1 MMQAEHN
8 TILEFVPK
16 ISTRVIAPRE
26 LIDVL
31 QDLTSQ
37 LVEVVNSGAALGFM
51 PPLDEDLA
59 RDYWI
64 SLLPELRSGRRLL
77 FVATMEGRVAGSAQ
91 LVPSHL
97 PSSPHRAA
105 VEKVFVN
112 PLMQRRGVGTTLMY
126 AIEELAIH
134 YGRTLLV
141 LNTRYDEAAHH
152 WYRSLG
158 YHDGGVV
165 PGWTIGP
172 GGQPYTDVTM
182 YKQLRLPTR
191 LLRAS
196 DVA

>member
-1 MMQAEHN
+1 MMQAEHD
-8 TILEFVPK
+8 TILEFVPT

-26 LIDVL
+26 LVEVL
-31 QDLTSQ
+31 PALTSQ

-77 FVATMEGRVAGSAQ
+77 FVATVDGRVAGSAQ
-91 LVPSHL
+91 LVPSHVANA
-97 PSSPHRAA
+97 PHRAA
-105 VEKVFVN
+105 VEKVFVDRSH
-112 PLMQRRGVGTTLMY
+112 QRRGVGTTLMF
-126 AIEELAIH
+126 AIEELALH

-165 PGWTIGP
+165 PGWSIGP

-191 LLRAS
+191 LFRAS